1 MMEKEKIYKHY
12 SEFEINM
19 FLNKYQILQQQELK
33 WVSKSG
39 LFSENEPC
47 NIYFILKR
55 PRITID
61 SEYFVSNDKYYELR
75 FKIQVQDK
83 YEAEIHRFSHSENNK
98 VVKIVSEYPYNY
110 FTEISEKGD
119 ETYIKVG
126 AYIDIIQQER
136 GYCTPL
142 LDYQVLYIGKAF
154 GKNGKRTAIDRLDSH
169 PTLQRIYNDAII
181 MYPDSEIW
189 LMLANFGQKNMTSVI
204 GGINIYPE
212 NEYNEF
218 NRFLNFLDKDK
229 MKINEDQKIS
239 FTEAGLINMFKPPFN
254 EKYKDIFPSI
264 THNSY
269 TDCYKLDINALSIDL
284 DLSDYNRWIYSDN
297 LPRGINNELSRYCH
311 THRFNFVTDEDR
323 YRLFHYE
330 YL

>member
-1 MMEKEKIYKHY
+1 METGKIYKHC

-19 FLNKYQILQQQELK
+19 FLDKYQILQQQELK
-33 WVSKSG
+33 WVSK
-39 LFSENEPC
+39 LEIFSKNEPC

-61 SEYFVSNDKYYELR
+61 PEYFVSNDEYYELR
-75 FKIQVQDK
+75 FRIQLQDK
-83 YEAEIHRFSHSENNK
+83 YEAEIHRFYHPINNK
-98 VVKIVSEYPYNY
+98 VVKIASEYPNNY
-110 FTEISEKGD
+110 FVAISEKGD
-119 ETYIKVG
+119 MTKIKVG
-126 AYIDIIQQER
+126 AFIDSIQQER
-136 GYCTPL
+136 NYYRPL
-142 LDYQVLYIGKAF
+142 LDYQLLYIGKAF

-181 MYPDSEIW
+181 LYPDSEIW

-218 NRFLNFLDKDK
+218 NRFLNFLNKDK
-229 MKINEDQKIS
+229 MKISEEQKIS

-269 TDCYKLDINALSIDL
+269 TDCYKLDVNALSIDL
-284 DLSDYNRWIYSDN
+284 NLSDYNRWIYSDN
-297 LPRGINNELSRYCH
+297 LPRGINNNLFRYCH
-311 THRFNFVTDEDR
+311 THRFSFVTDEDR
-323 YRLFHYE
+323 YRLFYNE
-330 YL
+330 CL